1 MEVKTHHRH
10 MVKDVLVIEFYI
22 QLDQSL
28 EMVEHPRSS
37 KRVQIYSGS
46 DDIQQMCT
54 RQVKN
59 SPLVQD
65 VKSFSDIKLK
75 KGLKSNTF
83 KLQKLLFPFGKR
95 KNFDQISEGLVGV
108 QNVPTSAK
116 WAWNSRETFDQIFLN
131 ILSHISSCIKL
142 KFSF

>member
-1 MEVKTHHRH
+1 
-10 MVKDVLVIEFYI
+10 
-22 QLDQSL
+22 
-28 EMVEHPRSS
+28 
-37 KRVQIYSGS
+37 
-46 DDIQQMCT
+46 MCT
-54 RQVKN
+54 RQVMN

-95 KNFDQISEGLVGV
+95 KNFDQISEGWGGV

-116 WAWNSRETFDQIFLN
+116 WVWNSRETFDKIFPK
-131 ILSHISSCIKL
+131 ILSTFLVVSNL
-142 KFSF
+142 SFLFNI